1 MSNQSKQPKEA
12 VNSNGRGTLEHTVN
26 GSTTP
31 EQTAK
36 QSPASESHKF
46 LEIWENGS
54 EWRAQMVN
62 YIGHFKTKEHAEKFV
77 NAVRVFR
84 KSQGELK

>member
-1 MSNQSKQPKEA
+1 MSNTFQTTKESSKPEGGSSDSSTLADARTTTQSRA
-12 VNSNGRGTLEHTVN
+12 
-26 GSTTP
+26 P
-31 EQTAK
+31 ETG
-36 QSPASESHKF
+36 HKF
-46 LEIWENGS
+46 LDIWETGS